1 MECNIFKT
9 QSHETIFTGDWH
21 LGSSAVNK
29 VALER
34 MINYIKRTGCN
45 WYFLGDACES
55 TPHGHK
61 NFDHRTVDPELQSIG
76 EQYNYFKKLIK
87 PIAFQCGGL
96 VCGNHD
102 ERNAKTSEIDMIQ
115 NICEDL
121 EIPYLADSAYSR
133 ICYETYGE
141 NRGTL
146 VYLIHG
152 FSSSRQ
158 RGGKINALENLAYG
172 HIADVYVCGHN
183 HDLVTTNSIVD
194 TMSREGNLIKKH
206 ITFGCSGTFL
216 ENISEGKRNYA
227 EKAGYRPG
235 KIGYLR
241 ALYNPV
247 TRRIKME
254 EIVL

>member
-1 MECNIFKT
+1 M
-9 QSHETIFTGDWH
+9 
-21 LGSSAVNK
+21 
-29 VALER
+29 
-34 MINYIKRTGCN
+34 
-45 WYFLGDACES
+45 
-55 TPHGHK
+55 
-61 NFDHRTVDPELQSIG
+61 
-76 EQYNYFKKLIK
+76 IK

-158 RGGKINALENLAYG
+158 RGGKVNALENLAYVLFTFAEARRLR
-172 HIADVYVCGHN
+172 IAPAITKIYVG
-183 HDLVTTNSIVD
+183 
-194 TMSREGNLIKKH
+194 SRYIP
-206 ITFGCSGTFL
+206 T
-216 ENISEGKRNYA
+216 
-227 EKAGYRPG
+227 P
-235 KIGYLR
+235 
-241 ALYNPV
+241 
-247 TRRIKME
+247 
-254 EIVL
+254 